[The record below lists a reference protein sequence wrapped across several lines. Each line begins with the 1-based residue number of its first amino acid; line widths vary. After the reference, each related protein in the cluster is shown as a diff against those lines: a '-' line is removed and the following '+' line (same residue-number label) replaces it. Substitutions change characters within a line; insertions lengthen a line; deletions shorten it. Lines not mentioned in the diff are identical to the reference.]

1 MTPQG
6 EIIVAV
12 VALLAAA
19 LMIYLTK
26 RQKLTVGYGLFWLGL
41 FVVAAFLAVW
51 SDALELVTGLVGAR
65 YPVSAMTLLGFVM
78 VIGILVIFSIRLSK
92 LHMQV
97 VELSRYLGMLE
108 HELGRKDRPT
118 DPW

>member
-12 VALLAAA
+12 VAVLAAA

-51 SDALELVTGLVGAR
+51 SDAL
-65 YPVSAMTLLGFVM
+65 
-78 VIGILVIFSIRLSK
+78 
-92 LHMQV
+92 
-97 VELSRYLGMLE
+97 
-108 HELGRKDRPT
+108 
-118 DPW
+118 